1 VIVDKPQDA
10 RWLTERE
17 KQLVLADLAADN
29 CQAGPREHE
38 FGRALRVARVWLLG
52 TMYFCLISAN
62 QTIPF
67 WLPSIIQGLGVKNAL
82 TIGML
87 SAVPYIAGMIGMVL
101 VGRHSDRTL
110 ERRYHAALPCL
121 ACALGLIG
129 IGIFATSPSLAFIAL
144 VVAVAGTLTA
154 AVVFWQVPPM
164 LLAGT
169 AAGGIALTNSL
180 GSFSGWIGP
189 TVVGCLADV
198 TGKTTTGLYVVGG
211 LEILGTM
218 LILRFVPRRSVARSA
233 ASG

>member
-1 VIVDKPQDA
+1 
-10 RWLTERE
+10 
-17 KQLVLADLAADN
+17 
-29 CQAGPREHE
+29 
-38 FGRALRVARVWLLG
+38 
-52 TMYFCLISAN
+52 MYFCLISAN

-87 SAVPYIAGMIGMVL
+87 SAVPYIAALIGMVL

-129 IGIFATSPSLAFIAL
+129 IGIFATSPALAFIAL
-144 VVAVAGTLTA
+144 IVAVAGTLTA
-154 AVVFWQVPPM
+154 SVVFWQVPPM

-169 AAGGIALTNSL
+169 AAAGGIALTNSL

-189 TVVGCLADV
+189 TVVGWFADV

-218 LILRFVPRRSVARSA
+218 LILRFVPRGSVARSA